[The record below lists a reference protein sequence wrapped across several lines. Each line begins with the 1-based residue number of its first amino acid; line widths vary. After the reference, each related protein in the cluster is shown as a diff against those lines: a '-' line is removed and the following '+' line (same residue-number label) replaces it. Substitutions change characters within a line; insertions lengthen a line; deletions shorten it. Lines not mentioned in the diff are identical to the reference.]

1 MKAIVQDKYGSS
13 DVLELREID
22 KPNIG
27 DDEVLL
33 RVHAAGVGPDVWH
46 LMAGKPYVA
55 RLIGIGFRKPKIRVR
70 GWDVAGSVAAV
81 GKNVKQF
88 KTGDEVFGKCNGA
101 FAEYTISDE
110 EALVHK
116 PVTLN
121 FEQAA
126 ALPVSGCTAL
136 QSLRD
141 TAKLKAGQKVLIIGA
156 AGGVG
161 SLAVQ
166 IAKSFGAEVTGVCS
180 TTKMDLVR
188 SIGAHD
194 VIDYTRDDF
203 ADGKHHYDVIVDTA
217 GRRSL
222 RHLRRALTSQGI
234 LVIVGGDGGGRWLG
248 GFQRQMFGA
257 PLMSLGK
264 GPKLLGISAKIR
276 KADLQFLAELFEL
289 GKLTPVIVSTY
300 PLSEAA
306 AAVRLLAGG
315 HATGKIV
322 ITV

>member
-1 MKAIVQDKYGSS
+1 MKAIVQDKYGSA
-13 DVLELREID
+13 DVLQLREID

-33 RVHAAGVGPDVWH
+33 RVQAAGVGPDVWH
-46 LMAGKPYVA
+46 LMTGQPYLVRIFGMGFSKPNN
-55 RLIGIGFRKPKIRVR
+55 RVR
-70 GWDVAGSVAAV
+70 GWDVAGRVEAV
-81 GKNVKQF
+81 GQNVTEF
-88 KTGDEVFGKCNGA
+88 KPGDEVFGKCKGA
-101 FAEYTISDE
+101 FAEYACAKE
-110 EALVHK
+110 ENLVHK
-116 PVTLN
+116 PATLT

-126 ALPVSGCTAL
+126 AIPASGCTAL

-141 TAKLKAGQKVLIIGA
+141 TAKVKSGQKVLVIGA

-166 IAKSFGAEVTGVCS
+166 IAKAFGAEVTGVCS

-188 SIGAHD
+188 SIGAHE

-203 ADGKHHYDVIVDTA
+203 ADGKRRYDVIVDTA

-222 RHLRRALTSQGI
+222 SHLRRALTPQGI
-234 LVIVGGDGGGRWLG
+234 LVIVGGDGGGRWFG

-257 PLMSLGK
+257 PLMSLRK
-264 GPKLLGISAKIR
+264 GPKLTGMSAKIR
-276 KADLQFLAELFEL
+276 KADLQFLTELVES
-289 GKLTPVIVSTY
+289 GKVTPVIDSTY
-300 PLSEAA
+300 PLSDAA
-306 AAVRLLAGG
+306 AAVRHLSSG
-315 HATGKIV
+315 HPKGKIV